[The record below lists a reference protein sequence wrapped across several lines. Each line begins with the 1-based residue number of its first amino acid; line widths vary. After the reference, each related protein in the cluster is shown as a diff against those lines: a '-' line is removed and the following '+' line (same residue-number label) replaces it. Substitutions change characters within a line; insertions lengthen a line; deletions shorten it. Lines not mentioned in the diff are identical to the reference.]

1 MKKTPVTI
9 EGGGREVETTVED
22 IAKLAEGM
30 GTVWCE
36 RRKGKRIRLEYCRS
50 GRCKY
55 RSCPHWAMGREA
67 VVMEKT
73 KDAACE
79 SVLELMNKDWDQFQD
94 AIERSDKREG
104 TMNISVKVD
113 AGAEGRN
120 ELTVAMSFVKEK
132 RKWKIEKTVNENQ
145 LNLLDGGVS
154 G

>member
-1 MKKTPVTI
+1 
-9 EGGGREVETTVED
+9 
-22 IAKLAEGM
+22 
-30 GTVWCE
+30 
-36 RRKGKRIRLEYCRS
+36 
-50 GRCKY
+50 
-55 RSCPHWAMGREA
+55 
-67 VVMEKT
+67 MEKT